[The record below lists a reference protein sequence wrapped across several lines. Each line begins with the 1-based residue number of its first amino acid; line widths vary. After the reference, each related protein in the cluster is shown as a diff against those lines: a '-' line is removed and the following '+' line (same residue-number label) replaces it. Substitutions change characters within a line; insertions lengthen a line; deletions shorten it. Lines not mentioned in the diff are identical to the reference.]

1 MATPWLTNLTL
12 PNVTLAPSL
21 TISKSNQIKGLL
33 ELDKSNIITRKAD
46 SFVPTLHIHLA
57 VESKQK
63 RGKKTKGEVFFFFSF
78 STHLDVS
85 LCLQLP
91 TISSQGLCW
100 VKWSPPADNKSP
112 QVDKALEL
120 CLSLTCLTAFPS
132 LGLTKSCPKFL
143 ELRPLYLIPAYCL
156 YIFLFC
162 PQPQT

>member
-1 MATPWLTNLTL
+1 MKRFSLQYNIINVPNILHSTSIVTTHEHQLTAHIIGGKQAETQSLSHSNDMATPWLTNLTL

-46 SFVPTLHIHLA
+46 SFVSTLHIYLA

-63 RGKKTKGEVFFFFSF
+63 RGKKTKGEVFFSF

-91 TISSQGLCW
+91 TISSLGLC
-100 VKWSPPADNKSP
+100 
-112 QVDKALEL
+112 
-120 CLSLTCLTAFPS
+120 
-132 LGLTKSCPKFL
+132 
-143 ELRPLYLIPAYCL
+143 
-156 YIFLFC
+156 
-162 PQPQT
+162 